1 MAKSSTQRSR
11 ECRQRK
17 RARENGGVIETQ
29 ISIDANDALIE
40 CGYREG
46 KTEAEIIEWAILMLN
61 KLSREESDMLKCW
74 TMDELHKEKML
85 ERQTRL
91 GKRDKAALRGD
102 DNTAEDGTALRIAQ
116 ELLDLIH
123 SAQPNFM
130 GGAKITAKNWERS
143 IQAMITVD
151 FRDPAEMSAIL
162 KYVGDHDRFNIR
174 TILGP
179 RKFREQY
186 DRLAIVYNDWVRKGA
201 GVKKL
206 TGKQSG
212 KDSGVNPVNLKSAET
227 ILLEQKTAERLEK
240 MRRIEEERSRLTSL
254 TATPPQAEHETA
266 DTSTDS
272 TTTPFHPHGKNSQA
286 VRKIRDFLGS
296 FDQTPNPN

>member
-1 MAKSSTQRSR
+1 MR
-11 ECRQRK
+11 EMGSVVTT
-17 RARENGGVIETQ
+17 EV
-29 ISIDANDALIE
+29 SIDEGDAFIE
-40 CGYREG
+40 NAQLTGM
-46 KTEAEIIEWAILMLN
+46 TERDAAGWAYLLLN
-61 KLSREESDMLKCW
+61 KLIKEDHPMLTCW
-74 TMDELHKEKML
+74 TLDELHNQKML

-91 GKRDKAALRGD
+91 RKKDKAALRGD
-102 DNTAEDGTALRIAQ
+102 DNTAEDGVALRIAQ
-116 ELLDLIH
+116 ELLDLIR
-123 SAQPNFM
+123 SEQPNFM
-130 GGAKITAKNWERS
+130 GGAKITARNWERS

-162 KYVGDHDRFNIR
+162 KYVGEHDRFNIR

-186 DRLAIVYNDWVRKGA
+186 DRLAIIYNDWVKKGA
-201 GVKKL
+201 GVNKL
-206 TGKQSG
+206 TGRRGKQG
-212 KDSGVNPVNLKSAET
+212 SGVNPVNLKSAET

-266 DTSTDS
+266 DTGTDVA
-272 TTTPFHPHGKNSQA
+272 TTPFHPHRKNSQA

-296 FDQTPNPN
+296 FDQTPSPN